1 MWGVRGGGSHSTP
14 GSRDPSVQ
22 GRGGARPRGHAGRRD
37 PGNSTRVT
45 WPTKSRRTPTTTTP
59 AFPLNGSL
67 TLSRE
72 ITPSLRFSYK
82 NLPRPMILQSFYR
95 PSISMLCFFFF
106 SKCTCVGFSPG
117 LCASRVC
124 LFFFAGNLRN
134 KTSFHRSVI
143 IHNEGC
149 TLFRLF

>member
-1 MWGVRGGGSHSTP
+1 MGGVGGKGRGSHSTP

-45 WPTKSRRTPTTTTP
+45 GPTKSRRTPTTTTP

-95 PSISMLCFFFF
+95 PSISMLCFFFRSALAWAFLLAYALLVYAF
-106 SKCTCVGFSPG
+106 SFLLVTYGTKQVSID
-117 LCASRVC
+117 L
-124 LFFFAGNLRN
+124 
-134 KTSFHRSVI
+134 
-143 IHNEGC
+143 
-149 TLFRLF
+149 